1 MTLHH
6 LYAYGT
12 LQVGAIF
19 AQIVG
24 RTIESRP
31 ATLAGYVR
39 YRISDRV
46 YPAIVEA
53 ASSEVP
59 GVVYLGL
66 TASELTRLDLYE
78 GHLYQRRE
86 VRVWQGDGT
95 LLVETYV
102 LRPEHRHRLSSEAW
116 DLERFEREH
125 LASYLADVSATSR
138 AP

>member
-1 MTLHH
+1 MTRHH

-24 RTIESRP
+24 RAIEGQP
-31 ATLAGYVR
+31 ATLTGYAC

-53 ASSEVP
+53 PGSEVQ

-66 TASELTRLDLYE
+66 TAEELERLDVYE
-78 GHLYQRRE
+78 GHLYERRE
-86 VRVWQGDGT
+86 VRVRQEDGS

-102 LRPEHRHRLSSEAW
+102 LCPEHRHRLSSEAW
-116 DLERFEREH
+116 DRERFERLH
-125 LASYLADVSATSR
+125 LASYLAAVSQTSR

>member
-1 MTLHH
+1 MTIHH

-24 RTIESRP
+24 RVIEGRP
-31 ATLAGYVR
+31 ATLAGYAR
-39 YRISDRV
+39 YCISDRV

-53 ASSEVP
+53 PGSEVP

-66 TASELTRLDLYE
+66 TAEEVQRLDVYE
-78 GHLYQRRE
+78 GHLYERRE
-86 VRVWQGDGT
+86 VRVWQENGT
-95 LLVETYV
+95 LLAETYV

-116 DLERFEREH
+116 DRERFERVH
-125 LASYLADVSATSR
+125 LASYLAAVSQTSR

>member
-1 MTLHH
+1 MTIHH

-24 RTIESRP
+24 RAIEGQP
-31 ATLAGYVR
+31 ARLSGYAC

-53 ASSEVP
+53 PGGAVP

-66 TASELTRLDLYE
+66 SLEELERLDLYE
-78 GHLYQRRE
+78 GHLYERRE

-95 LLVETYV
+95 LLAETYV
-102 LRPEHRHRLSSEAW
+102 LRPEHQHRLSSEAW
-116 DLERFEREH
+116 DRERFEREH
-125 LASYLADVSATSR
+125 LESYLAAVSATLR